1 MKRIEKIYQYILD
14 KASEI
19 NKEELLRI
27 KGISAQEIEESTG
40 ILRSNVSRELN
51 TLCRN
56 KKVIK
61 IKHYPMLYFDRNYF
75 EEILDI
81 QLPEEIEE
89 IEDIDSLIMEKK
101 SEEIKSPFDNLI
113 GCETSL
119 KNQIDQAKAALMY
132 PPYGLHT
139 LIIGS
144 TGVGKSLF
152 ANIMYKY
159 YIQMKGVSDD
169 IPFVI
174 FNCAD
179 YYNNPQLLL
188 SYIFG
193 HVKGAFTGADK
204 DKEGIIEKA
213 DGGILFLDEIHRLPP
228 EGQEMV
234 FYFMDTG
241 TYNKLGETGRNRK
254 ANVLLIGATT
264 ENPKSTLLDT
274 FVRRI
279 PITITIP
286 DFEERPIKEKIELI
300 NYLISKESQRVSKS
314 IKIDEDVI
322 KALIGSTSYG
332 NIGQLKSNIQL
343 ICAKGFL
350 NSIKDKT
357 MINIVFDDLPENI
370 KEGIFNFKS
379 NKKDDDVIPKSIIIN
394 TDGKREFL
402 EAYEDNFN
410 IYNIIESKM
419 DKLLKNGKTT
429 EEIDKLITTDINN
442 YLKKIYARFT
452 KESSK
457 REGLFKIVDK
467 KIIEFV
473 EEMKN
478 LAEKRLNKHLDD
490 RFIYAISL
498 HLSALFERIKNNEL
512 NNKQSIQVE
521 ISRSSIEYNIAEE
534 IYIQIKNKF
543 NITIPN
549 IEIKYLAM
557 LLNSV
562 QQCSNNKVG
571 IVVIA
576 HGDSTATSMV
586 NFAKKLFDM
595 DNIAGVDMPFEST
608 SKEILNYTIKKVIDA
623 DEGKGV
629 LLLVDMGSLNN
640 LAETI
645 AKQCNVK
652 VKSISMVST
661 PIVLEAVR
669 KSLLPENDLE
679 TIYSYLIEDVKRYTN
694 LTMNNTDDSKE
705 KVIVTICS
713 TGKGT
718 AEKLKNLVEEHLADL
733 ETDKIKVIPLELSNL
748 NKTLN
753 KLSDEKNILALV
765 GVAQPNVN
773 NIPFIPLEKLIDG
786 TGKNI
791 IRNIVEG
798 KTNFNFSKNEI
809 YDDKNLETVCKD
821 TINEFTT
828 FLNSDK
834 MYPLLSDFVEKIEEI
849 TAVSYDNFF
858 KMRIMIHVA
867 CAVERVLLNNQL
879 KYEGDYSTL
888 NKQYINITKEA
899 AQIIE
904 KSIAI
909 TLTDDEIYY
918 IVNIIES
925 YNV

>member
-101 SEEIKSPFDNLI
+101 AEEIKSPFDNLI

-300 NYLISKESQRVSKS
+300 NYLISKESQRVNKS

-512 NNKQSIQVE
+512 NNKQSVQVE
-521 ISRSSIEYNIAEE
+521 ISRNSIEYNIAEE

-694 LTMNNTDDSKE
+694 LTMNSTDDSKE

-718 AEKLKNLVEEHLADL
+718 AEKLKNLVEEHLIDL
-733 ETDKIKVIPLELSNL
+733 EADKIKVIPLELSNL

-753 KLSDEKNILALV
+753 KLSNEKNVLALV

>member
-1 MKRIEKIYQYILD
+1 MRRIEKIYQYILD

-89 IEDIDSLIMEKK
+89 IEDIDNLIMEKK
-101 SEEIKSPFDNLI
+101 DEEIKSPFDNLI

-132 PPYGLHT
+132 PPHGLHT

-159 YIQMKGVSDD
+159 YIQMKRVSSD

-300 NYLISKESQRVSKS
+300 NYLISKESQRVNKS

-350 NSIKDKT
+350 NSIKDKI

-410 IYNIIESKM
+410 IYNIIENKM

-442 YLKKIYARFT
+442 YLKKVYAKFT

-478 LAEKRLNKHLDD
+478 FAEKRLNKHLDD

-521 ISRSSIEYNIAEE
+521 ISRNSIEYNIAEE

-595 DNIAGVDMPFEST
+595 DNIVGVDMPFEST

-669 KSLLPENDLE
+669 KSLLTENDLE
-679 TIYSYLIEDVKRYTN
+679 AIYSYLIEDVKRYTN
-694 LTMNNTDDSKE
+694 ITMNSTDDYKE

-718 AEKLKNLVEEHLADL
+718 AEKLKDLVEEHLIDL
-733 ETDKIKVIPLELSNL
+733 EADKIKVIPLELSNL

-753 KLSDEKNILALV
+753 KLSNEKNVLALV

-834 MYPLLSDFVEKIEEI
+834 MYPLLIDFVEKIEEI

-879 KYEGDYSTL
+879 KYEGDYSIL
-888 NKQYINITKEA
+888 NKQYISITKEA

-918 IVNIIES
+918 IVNILES

>member
-576 HGDSTATSMV
+576 HGDSTAISMV

-798 KTNFNFSKNEI
+798 KNNFNFYKNEI

-888 NKQYINITKEA
+888 NKQYISITKEA